1 MTSLTSPKAKLR
13 RDKLSKADFEID
25 KTIICTLMRTGDG
38 RRHIYRRLF
47 FSGIWHEDG
56 NLDPQRMAWKAGL
69 RNEGL
74 RLLALIHE
82 HCPEEYAK
90 MWHESNRLKA
100 DEAAADKAEQE
111 ETAEAVTEDG
121 K

>member
-13 RDKLSKADFEID
+13 RSKQAKADFEID
-25 KTIICTLMRTGDG
+25 KTIICALMRTGDG
-38 RRHIYRRLF
+38 RRHVYRRLF

-56 NLDPQRMAWKAGL
+56 NLDPQKMAWKAGL

-82 HCPEEYAK
+82 HCPDQYAS
-90 MWHESNRLKA
+90 MWQESNRLKA
-100 DEAAADKAEQE
+100 AEAAADKEE
-111 ETAEAVTEDG
+111 ETGEPVAEEDA
-121 K
+121 